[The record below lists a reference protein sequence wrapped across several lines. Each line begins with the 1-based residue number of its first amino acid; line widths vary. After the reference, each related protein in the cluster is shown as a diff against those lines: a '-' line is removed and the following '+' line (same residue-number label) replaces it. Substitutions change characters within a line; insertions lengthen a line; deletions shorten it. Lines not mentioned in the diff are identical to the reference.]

1 VPAWIGALRS
11 LTYLNVSEN
20 LLGELPPEI
29 GGLGSLIE
37 LRALDAGLSGLP
49 ALDGLVSLRELHL
62 RRNRFVELPESV
74 RALRSLRL
82 LDLRSNRLASLPE
95 WIAELPD
102 LQKLDLRWNEPVLE
116 PPAALLARGCVV
128 LTE

>member
-20 LLGELPPEI
+20 PLGALPPEI
-29 GGLGSLIE
+29 GRLGALVE
-37 LRALDAGLSGLP
+37 LRALDAGLSSLP
-49 ALDGLVSLRELHL
+49 ALDGLVALRELHL
-62 RRNRFVELPESV
+62 RGNEFAALPESV

-82 LDLRSNRLASLPE
+82 LDLRANRLAALPG
-95 WIAELPD
+95 WIVELPD

-116 PPAALLARGCVV
+116 PPAELLRRGCVV